1 MEAEAVR
8 KPELPCV
15 HAGTVGR
22 QRYEGR
28 VYRRGVIRNERH
40 VDLPVEGL
48 AFAVDV
54 RLEFHRFPG
63 FVPGF
68 AEYHESVVLVP
79 RGQFPRCENPFEGC
93 FDLSPG
99 RFEEPGTVGVVRFVR
114 DGDVM
119 QYAVVVYFDRGLFA
133 ADARQVVGARGRV
146 VFHPFRAPFYHGIV
160 DGVAQRVAE
169 YQHHLLVLD
178 EPVVEIVHDMVAVY
192 EFVSVRPDPQVV
204 SPGELRNFFRCS
216 IFADERV
223 QHPFV
228 GRRAFHMQFAELSG
242 IGFIDEYFRGGAA
255 AFGQRGLRQAGGGAE
270 KPHEDCTAILH
281 GEVGFLS
288 CNITKRSL
296 MATFSGNYLCVS
308 ARILRRYRLFRL
320 FHAEKCGQTIEPFIA
335 QGRAIPPPSESS
347 TVSDLGC
354 TLAMVNVNVEPS
366 PSVDS
371 MVSSPPL
378 RRVRSCTSC
387 RPSPDPSSFL
397 VP

>member
-1 MEAEAVR
+1 MLVARPETECVILVEAETEAVR
-8 KPELPCV
+8 QPELPFV
-15 HAGTVGR
+15 HAGTVGL

-28 VYRRGVIRNERH
+28 VYRRGVIRNECH
-40 VDLPVEGL
+40 VDLSVEGL

-63 FVPGF
+63 FVSGF
-68 AEYHESVVLVP
+68 AEYHEPVVLVP
-79 RGQFPRCENPFEGC
+79 RGQLPRCENPLEGC

-99 RFEEPGTVGVVRFVR
+99 RFEEPGTVGVIRFVP

-119 QYAVVVYFDRGLFA
+119 QYAVVVYLDRGLFA
-133 ADARQVVGARGRV
+133 ADAREVVGACAGV
-146 VFHPFRAPFYHGIV
+146 VFHPFRAPPYHGIV
-160 DGVAQRVAE
+160 DDVAQRVAE

-178 EPVVEIVHDMVAVY
+178 EPVIEIVHDMIAVY
-192 EFVSVRPDPQVV
+192 EFVPVRPDPQVI
-204 SPGELRNFFRCS
+204 SPGELRDLSRRS

-228 GRRAFHMQFAELSG
+228 GRLAFHMQFAELSG

-296 MATFSGNYLCVS
+296 MATFSERYPCGRPDFMVHIS
-308 ARILRRYRLFRL
+308 FFPPFRGGKKRPARRGAIYRSGTRNTPPRVFYGLGLRL
-320 FHAEKCGQTIEPFIA
+320 H
-335 QGRAIPPPSESS
+335 
-347 TVSDLGC
+347 LGDGERKRG
-354 TLAMVNVNVEPS
+354 A
-366 PSVDS
+366 
-371 MVSSPPL
+371 
-378 RRVRSCTSC
+378 
-387 RPSPDPSSFL
+387 FA
-397 VP
+397 

>member
-1 MEAEAVR
+1 
-8 KPELPCV
+8 
-15 HAGTVGR
+15 
-22 QRYEGR
+22 
-28 VYRRGVIRNERH
+28 
-40 VDLPVEGL
+40 
-48 AFAVDV
+48 
-54 RLEFHRFPG
+54 
-63 FVPGF
+63 
-68 AEYHESVVLVP
+68 
-79 RGQFPRCENPFEGC
+79 
-93 FDLSPG
+93 
-99 RFEEPGTVGVVRFVR
+99 
-114 DGDVM
+114 M

-178 EPVVEIVHDMVAVY
+178 EPVVEIVH
-192 EFVSVRPDPQVV
+192 
-204 SPGELRNFFRCS
+204 
-216 IFADERV
+216 
-223 QHPFV
+223 
-228 GRRAFHMQFAELSG
+228 
-242 IGFIDEYFRGGAA
+242 DEYFRGGAA

-387 RPSPDPSSFL
+387 R
-397 VP
+397 